1 MQKDTHAGSIILVAT
16 AGAVFVL
23 DQLIKK
29 WLVTAHFEWQ
39 APWQWLSVR
48 LSINNG
54 IAFSLPFPRVLLIVL
69 SLIILAAA
77 LGWWVKQNRK
87 TTAAAFALGLFI
99 GGAFGNLLDRLIRE
113 GVTDYLN
120 IFNGSFNLA
129 DTAIVAGLLILIFQR
144 HKKTGTIST

>member
-1 MQKDTHAGSIILVAT
+1 MQKDTHAGGIILVAT

-29 WLVTAHFEWQ
+29 LLVAAHFEWQ
-39 APWQWLSVR
+39 AQWQWLSVR
-48 LSINNG
+48 VSTNTG
-54 IAFSLPFPRVLLIVL
+54 IAFSLPFPRILLIVL

-77 LGWWVKQNRK
+77 LGWWAKQNRK
-87 TTAAAFALGLFI
+87 TTAAALALGLFI
-99 GGAFGNLLDRLIRE
+99 GGALGNLFDRMIRE

-129 DTAIVAGLLILIFQR
+129 DTAIIAGLFILIFQR
-144 HKKTGTIST
+144 HQKTGTISP